1 MWSLLSQLTILAY
14 NAKLFEVYNMW
25 KSDTISGGARWKE
38 ARYFGRLVTLDP
50 NMCVYILIKV
60 WVTTSHS
67 VIISIFNRVLLCM
80 TLCEA
85 KVMN

>member
-1 MWSLLSQLTILAY
+1 MWLLLSQLTILAY

-25 KSDTISGGARWKE
+25 KSDTIISGGARWKE

-67 VIISIFNRVLLCM
+67 VSYRFPIVYYY
-80 TLCEA
+80 
-85 KVMN
+85 V